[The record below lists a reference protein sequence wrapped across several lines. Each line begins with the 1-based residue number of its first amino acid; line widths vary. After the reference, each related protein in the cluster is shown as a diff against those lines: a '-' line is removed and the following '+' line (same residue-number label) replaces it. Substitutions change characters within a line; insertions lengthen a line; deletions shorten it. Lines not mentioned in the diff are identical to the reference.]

1 MSIVLLIVIVVILVV
16 LVIYAIAT
24 YNGLVRRRN
33 EVEESYRQ
41 IDVQLKRRYDLIP
54 NLLEGVKKYFRQEQD
69 VLTQIT
75 QARSQAMQPQSPGQQ
90 AQSEARLS
98 GAIGNL
104 FAVAENYPDLR
115 SNTVLIDFQEE
126 LSSTENKISFARQHY
141 NDSVQSYNTKIQS
154 FPAVIFARNRRNS
167 LLLIAA
173 FLAFITLFG
182 YIIGWAWLGDPLKA
196 LAGLA
201 FALVVGVVAGL
212 ISYFAGDKMVLAAS
226 RAREITHDDAPVL
239 FNVVEEM
246 SIAAGLPMPKVFIV
260 DDTAPNAFAT
270 GRDPEH
276 AVVAVT
282 SGLLEKLDRDEL
294 QGVISHEMSHVANF
308 DIRYSMLVAIL
319 LAILA
324 PLFARLLQ
332 LSISRQREFLADA
345 TAVRLTR
352 NPRGLADALQKI
364 GGDREVLELPTGPT
378 PPRYIATPIKR
389 LEKRSRGLFPPP
401 PPIEERI
408 QILRALE
415 SGGVAETSGQ
425 PSTETP

>member
-1 MSIVLLIVIVVILVV
+1 MSIVLLIVIVVIVAI

-154 FPAVIFARNRRNS
+154 FPAVIF
-167 LLLIAA
+167 
-173 FLAFITLFG
+173 
-182 YIIGWAWLGDPLKA
+182 
-196 LAGLA
+196 
-201 FALVVGVVAGL
+201 
-212 ISYFAGDKMVLAAS
+212 S
-226 RAREITHDDAPVL
+226 RAMGFTERNTSRPRAP
-239 FNVVEEM
+239 
-246 SIAAGLPMPKVFIV
+246 
-260 DDTAPNAFAT
+260 
-270 GRDPEH
+270 
-276 AVVAVT
+276 
-282 SGLLEKLDRDEL
+282 SG
-294 QGVISHEMSHVANF
+294 S
-308 DIRYSMLVAIL
+308 
-319 LAILA
+319 
-324 PLFARLLQ
+324 P
-332 LSISRQREFLADA
+332 
-345 TAVRLTR
+345 
-352 NPRGLADALQKI
+352 
-364 GGDREVLELPTGPT
+364 
-378 PPRYIATPIKR
+378 
-389 LEKRSRGLFPPP
+389 
-401 PPIEERI
+401 
-408 QILRALE
+408 
-415 SGGVAETSGQ
+415 
-425 PSTETP
+425 